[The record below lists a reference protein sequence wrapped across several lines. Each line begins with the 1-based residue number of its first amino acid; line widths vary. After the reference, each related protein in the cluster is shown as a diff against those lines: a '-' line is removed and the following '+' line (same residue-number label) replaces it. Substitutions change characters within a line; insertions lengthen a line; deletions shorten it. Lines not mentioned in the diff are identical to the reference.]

1 MSIQDIATQ
10 TTEVAEV
17 KRRLAMS
24 HELQSAFQER
34 LNREIDKNTELE
46 KEVTFLFTRNLV
58 LEGQVQDANAF
69 ITEMAALIGLQVE
82 VA

>member
-1 MSIQDIATQ
+1 MSIQDIAAQ
-10 TTEVAEV
+10 TTEVAKL

-34 LNREIDKNTELE
+34 LYREIDKNTELE

-58 LEGQVQDANAF
+58 LEGQVQDANAL
-69 ITEMAALIGLQVE
+69 ITEMASLVGLQVE